1 MMQLAT
7 SSVLLPGVDA
17 AQLRPEIC
25 KRYVHDIHLQQNLS
39 AVKTLIKQTA
49 VLFNIR
55 PDYEHVLFILLIY
68 YCK

>member
-1 MMQLAT
+1 MMLLAT

-25 KRYVHDIHLQQNLS
+25 NKRYVHDIHSKQDLS
-39 AVKTLIKQTA
+39 AVKTLIKKNV

-68 YCK
+68 YL